1 MDHVISLLQLGRDF
15 VEDVPVVEAVDV
27 AGAPRRRRKSGEV
40 NVNPIEDSVREVV
53 SRVKKPE
60 ACSCSDFGNT
70 RVISNCVSDDGV
82 QGISEALF
90 PNEVL
95 VIQALTSCVT
105 IVEEVALP
113 FAQAEASG
121 MVEGRSLGH
130 VIEELE
136 WDQWMNG

>member
-1 MDHVISLLQLGRDF
+1 MDHVISLLQLGRNF
-15 VEDVPVVEAVDV
+15 VKNVPVVEAVDV
-27 AGAPRRRRKSGEV
+27 AGAPRRGRKSREV
-40 NVNPIEDSVREVV
+40 NVNSIENSIWEIV

-70 RVISNCVSDDGV
+70 RVISSGVSDHGV
-82 QGISEALF
+82 QGIAEALF

-95 VIQALTSCVT
+95 VVQALASSVA

-113 FAQAEASG
+113 FAQAETNG

-130 VIEELE
+130 VME
-136 WDQWMNG
+136 